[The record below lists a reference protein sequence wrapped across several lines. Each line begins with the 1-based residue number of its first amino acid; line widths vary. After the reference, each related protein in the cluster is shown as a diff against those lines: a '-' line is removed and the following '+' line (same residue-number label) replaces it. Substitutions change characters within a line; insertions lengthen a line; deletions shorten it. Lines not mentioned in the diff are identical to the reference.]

1 MANEQKMAF
10 ASATTVIS
18 LTASVTDD
26 NIGGGTTELD
36 NSTNL
41 YPLATAVFNNPDTF
55 GAAPDD
61 RSTIDLYMVRHDTD
75 STSDDTSAPSGT
87 DVEAAE
93 LVGSFIIYNT
103 DEEQRNSF
111 TFSLLG
117 VKKAGFFIK
126 NNTGQTITYS
136 SGAITVKVTPF
147 TIGT

>member
-36 NSTNL
+36 NSTDL
-41 YPLATAVFNNPDTF
+41 YPLAIAVFNNPDTF

-61 RSTIDLYMVRHDTD
+61 RSTVDLYMVRNDTD
-75 STSDDTSAPSGT
+75 GTDDDTSAPTGT
-87 DVEAAE
+87 DVEGAE
-93 LVGSFIIYNT
+93 LVGSFVIYDA

-117 VKKAGFFIK
+117 VKKADFYIK
-126 NNTGQTITYS
+126 NNTGQSIVYS